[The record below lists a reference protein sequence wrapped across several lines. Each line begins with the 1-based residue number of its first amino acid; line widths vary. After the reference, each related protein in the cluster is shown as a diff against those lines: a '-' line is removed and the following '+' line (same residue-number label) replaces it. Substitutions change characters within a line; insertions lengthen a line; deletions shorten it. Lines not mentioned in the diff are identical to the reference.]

1 MAGLASINVR
11 DLRKV
16 FKPASGSADVIAI
29 DRLDLKFDKGEIVAI
44 VGTTGCGKST
54 FLDLLIGLE
63 SATSGKIEI
72 GGKNPF
78 DDFKAFRGKI
88 GTIFQQDRLL
98 PWRNSLDNVKL
109 PLELLGIA
117 NAEQVRAATYWL
129 DRLGLQRFLHAY
141 PHELSG
147 GMRQRVAIARAFVL
161 RPQLLLADEAFSA
174 LDEVTAGDLRKSFIA
189 LSHEIDATA
198 ILITHQLEEAIE
210 VGDRVIVFGK
220 GAALLADTKAADW
233 PASRHGELRRAIQTT
248 LSNNVADPICAER
261 FGSS

>member
-1 MAGLASINVR
+1 
-11 DLRKV
+11 LR
-16 FKPASGSADVIAI
+16 STGWI
-29 DRLDLKFDKGEIVAI
+29 LKFDKGEIVAI
-44 VGTTGCGKST
+44 VGTAGCAKST

-63 SATSGKIEI
+63 SATSGEIEI

-78 DDFKAFRGKI
+78 DDFKAFRGKV

-117 NAEQVRAATYWL
+117 NAEQVRAATYRL

-189 LSHEIDATA
+189 LAHEIDATA

-220 GAALLADTKAADW
+220 GAALLADTKVANW
-233 PASRHGELRRAIQTT
+233 PASRHGELRRAIQST
-248 LSNNVADPICAER
+248 LSNNVADPIFAER
-261 FGSS
+261 LGSS